1 MASRAAT
8 EAKIDRVKQR
18 GRPGPKIDVRKKDG
32 NVITRIGATDN
43 GGMYDIVF
51 VTFDKD
57 HFTEIKPG
65 EKRGRTLVAARV
77 VREYEILGTWSG
89 KPADLRI
96 PKKVNLGKGDCCLIV
111 QKCEYGEIVVAVSLP
126 FDS

>member
-1 MASRAAT
+1 MAFRSAT

-18 GRPGPKIDVRKKDG
+18 GRQGPKIDVRKEDG
-32 NVITRIGATDN
+32 HVITRIGATDN

-77 VREYEILGTWSG
+77 VREHEILGTWSG
-89 KPADLRI
+89 KPTDLRI
-96 PKKVNLGKGDCCLIV
+96 PKKVKLGNGDCALIV

-126 FDS
+126 FNS